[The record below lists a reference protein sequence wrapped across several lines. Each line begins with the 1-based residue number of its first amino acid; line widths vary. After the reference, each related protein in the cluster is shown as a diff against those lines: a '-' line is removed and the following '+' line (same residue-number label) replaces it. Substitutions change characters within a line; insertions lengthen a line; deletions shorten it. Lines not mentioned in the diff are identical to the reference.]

1 MGSACFLLFGCCI
14 ALGACSPGAG
24 QKDPVADAKF
34 QNEKR
39 IKEAA
44 VTERQERDA
53 EFMVDA
59 AANGMLELEMSK
71 LAQQKAATPVVRNF
85 AQRLV
90 QQHGQ
95 VNTALRNLAQQKNL
109 VLPGAMGKEQ
119 QDKYAELSA
128 VAGTQFDKQFVAA
141 VKELH
146 KNDIDA
152 FEDMSKE
159 AYDGDIRG
167 FAAKYL
173 PTLEQHM
180 EDVEAIEDQ
189 VENLP

>member
-1 MGSACFLLFGCCI
+1 MASVRFLLLGCCI
-14 ALGACSPGAG
+14 TLGACSPGAG
-24 QKDPVADAKF
+24 DKDPVADAKF

-39 IKEAA
+39 IGEAA

-59 AANGMLELEMSK
+59 AASGMLELEMGK
-71 LAQQKAATPVVRNF
+71 LAQQKATTPAVRSL

-90 QQHGQ
+90 QQHG
-95 VNTALRNLAQQKNL
+95 VVSTALRNLAQQKNL
-109 VLPGAMGKEQ
+109 VLPTGLGGDQ
-119 QDKYAELSA
+119 QKTYAELSA
-128 VAGTQFDKQFVAA
+128 LTGVQFDKQFITT
-141 VKELH
+141 VKEAH
-146 KNDIDA
+146 QRDTDA
-152 FEDMSKE
+152 FEDMSKD

-173 PTLEQHM
+173 PTLEQHL
-180 EDVEAIEDQ
+180 EDVEAVEDQ

>member
-1 MGSACFLLFGCCI
+1 MASARLLLFGCCI

-24 QKDPVADAKF
+24 QQDPVADAKF

-59 AANGMLELEMSK
+59 AVNGMLELEMSK

-109 VLPGAMGKEQ
+109 VLPGALGKDQ
-119 QDKYAELSA
+119 QNKYAELSA
-128 VAGTQFDKQFVAA
+128 VAGTQFDKQFVATM
-141 VKELH
+141 KELH
-146 KNDIDA
+146 KNDVEA

-167 FAAKYL
+167 FAAKFL
-173 PTLEQHM
+173 PTLEQHLKDVDAV
-180 EDVEAIEDQ
+180 EDEI
-189 VENLP
+189 ENLP

>member
-1 MGSACFLLFGCCI
+1 MASARFLLFGCCI
-14 ALGACSPGAG
+14 ALSACSPGAG

-59 AANGMLELEMSK
+59 AVSGMLELEMSK

-109 VLPGAMGKEQ
+109 VLPNALGKDQ
-119 QDKYAELSA
+119 QSKYAELSA
-128 VAGTQFDKQFVAA
+128 VAGIQFDKQFVAA
-141 VKELH
+141 VKESH

-167 FAAKYL
+167 FAAKFL
-173 PTLEQHM
+173 PTLEQHLKDVDAV
-180 EDVEAIEDQ
+180 EDEIEK
-189 VENLP
+189 LP